1 MSRISV
7 LNLEYLIYLSL
18 FSLSKIDKKK
28 NCCNK
33 IFSRQYMKNYEELKI
48 FLQEERVSVK
58 CPEEKKI
65 TDLFYLSVA

>member
-28 NCCNK
+28 IAVIK
-33 IFSRQYMKNYEELKI
+33 YFH
-48 FLQEERVSVK
+48 VS
-58 CPEEKKI
+58 I
-65 TDLFYLSVA
+65 